1 MLKKL
6 RPAGG
11 AGEPRETLGN
21 SDARGSKTIATPR
34 QAIIRA
40 ELSGSDMC
48 SAVGIAA
55 RAYAPV
61 LELCRQLLAAGQN
74 PVTPLHAYRL
84 DVLCLTIRSI
94 GEAAGLEINGDG
106 TGFRRR
112 RAPDAA
118 SPVAQIRRAAP

>member
-1 MLKKL
+1 VNAKL

-21 SDARGSKTIATPR
+21 SDGRRSKTIATPR
-34 QAIIRA
+34 QAVIRA

-48 SAVGIAA
+48 SALGIAV

-61 LELCRQLLAAGQN
+61 LELCRQLVADGQN
-74 PVTPLHAYRL
+74 PHAPLHAYRL
-84 DVLCLTIRSI
+84 DVLCLRARSI
-94 GEAAGLEINGDG
+94 AEVAGLEINGDG

-112 RAPDAA
+112 TQPRPC
-118 SPVAQIRRAAP
+118 